1 MEISIHENYWRGWRK
16 DVNPYVQQNYY
27 SNHSACLSSTFIE
40 TRKGKTGLT
49 AQADPGL
56 TCSR

>member
-1 MEISIHENYWRGWRK
+1 MEISIHQNYWLGWQK

-27 SNHSACLSSTFIE
+27 SNQSSCLSSTFIE

-49 AQADPGL
+49 AQAYHDL